1 MASYSDR
8 GKGRFAGD
16 YSYARGTL
24 KNDVFCI
31 WRHDGKKK
39 DGITFTYDELSKAM
53 MLSAN
58 PNYALYQFIKVKDFE
73 GVDNWI
79 ENTKDEKLKELKRY
93 RWENDIEEG
102 KLSALEERVLD
113 SMCRVVKKL
122 YEMEYEEKLTIS

>member
-8 GKGRFAGD
+8 GKGRMAGD

-24 KNDVFCI
+24 KDNVFTV

-53 MLSAN
+53 TLSAN
-58 PNYALYQFIKVKDFE
+58 PNYALYQFVKEKDFE
-73 GVDNWI
+73 SVDKWI
-79 ENTKDEKLKELKRY
+79 ENTKDEKKKKLKRWF
-93 RWENDIEEG
+93 WENDIEEG

-113 SMCRVVKKL
+113 YMCRTIKKL
-122 YEMEYEEKLTIS
+122 YEIEYDEKLINL

>member
-24 KNDVFCI
+24 KDGVFCI

-39 DGITFTYDELSKAM
+39 DGITFTLDELSKAM
-53 MLSAN
+53 LLSAN
-58 PNYALYQFIKVKDFE
+58 PNYALYQFVKVKDFE
-73 GVDNWI
+73 SVDKWI
-79 ENTKDEKLKELKRY
+79 ENTGDEKLKALRKDF
-93 RWENDIEEG
+93 WENDIEEG

-113 SMCRVVKKL
+113 SMCRTIKKL
-122 YEMEYEEKLTIS
+122 YEMEYGEKLILS